1 MGHEVERIA
10 LSKGHEIIVT
20 IDNEQEWNERMEKL
34 KNADVAIEFSQ
45 PSQAFAN
52 ISRCFDLHLPIVVGT
67 TAWYDRLDEI
77 KKRCAEEGQ
86 SLFYAPNFSIGMN
99 MVFMMNKQLARFAEQ
114 YGYSMKVAETHH
126 IHKLDKPSG
135 TAAKL
140 ANDII
145 AESSRYQ
152 HWTVTEP
159 NSPPNETISTA
170 ADPAS
175 EILPIEVTREGE
187 VFGIHSITALSPAD
201 RITLTHEAFSR
212 EGLAQGALAAASFLV
227 GKKGCFTMDV
237 FIEILSKGLLET
249 NFQ

>member
-10 LSKGHEIIVT
+10 LAKGHEIVVT
-20 IDNEQEWNERMEKL
+20 IDNDQEWIERAELL
-34 KNADVAIEFSQ
+34 KQAEVAIEFSQ
-45 PSQAFAN
+45 PDQAFNN

-67 TAWYDRLDEI
+67 TAWYDRLDEV
-77 KKRCAEEGQ
+77 KRRCLAEKQ

-99 MVFMMNKQLARFAEQ
+99 MVFRMNKELARFAEK
-114 YGYSMKVAETHH
+114 YGYSVSLAETHH

-152 HWTVTEP
+152 CWSINEP
-159 NSPPNETISTA
+159 YP
-170 ADPAS
+170 ADT
-175 EILPIEVTREGE
+175 LPIEVTREGE
-187 VFGIHSITALSPAD
+187 VFGIHSVTAQSSAD

-212 EGLAQGALAAASFLV
+212 EGLAQGALAAAAFLMGKV
-227 GKKGCFTMDV
+227 GVFTMDDL
-237 FIEILSKGLLET
+237 F
-249 NFQ
+249 

>member
-10 LSKGHEIIVT
+10 LAKGHEIVVT
-20 IDNEQEWNERMEKL
+20 IDNDQEWIDRAELL
-34 KNADVAIEFSQ
+34 KQAEVAIEFSQ
-45 PSQAFAN
+45 PDQAFAN

-67 TAWYDRLDEI
+67 TAWYDRLDEV
-77 KKRCAEEGQ
+77 KRRCLAEKQ

-99 MVFMMNKQLARFAEQ
+99 MVFRMNKELARFAEK
-114 YGYSMKVAETHH
+114 YGYSVSLAETHH

-152 HWTVTEP
+152 CWSINEP
-159 NSPPNETISTA
+159 YP
-170 ADPAS
+170 ADT
-175 EILPIEVTREGE
+175 LPIEVTREGE
-187 VFGIHSITALSPAD
+187 VFGIHSVTAQSSAD

-212 EGLAQGALAAASFLV
+212 EGLAQGALAAAAFLMGKV
-227 GKKGCFTMDV
+227 GVFTMDDL
-237 FIEILSKGLLET
+237 FA
-249 NFQ
+249 

>member
-1 MGHEVERIA
+1 MGHEVERLA
-10 LSKGHEIIVT
+10 LAKGHEVVIT
-20 IDNEQEWNERMEKL
+20 IDNEQEWDERLEQL
-34 KNADVAIEFSQ
+34 KTADVAIEFSQ
-45 PSQAFAN
+45 PDQAFAN

-77 KKRCAEEGQ
+77 KNRCIKEHQ

-99 MVFMMNKQLARFAEQ
+99 MVFRINKQLAQFAEK
-114 YGYSMKVAETHH
+114 YGYAMSLAETHH

-152 HWTVTEP
+152 CWSINEP
-159 NSPPNETISTA
+159 YP
-170 ADPAS
+170 ADT
-175 EILPIEVTREGE
+175 LPIEVTREGE
-187 VFGIHSITALSPAD
+187 VFGIHSVTARSSAD

-212 EGLAQGALAAASFLV
+212 EGLAQGALAAAQFLI
-227 GKKGCFTMDV
+227 GKTGVFTMEDLM
-237 FIEILSKGLLET
+237 EL
-249 NFQ
+249 